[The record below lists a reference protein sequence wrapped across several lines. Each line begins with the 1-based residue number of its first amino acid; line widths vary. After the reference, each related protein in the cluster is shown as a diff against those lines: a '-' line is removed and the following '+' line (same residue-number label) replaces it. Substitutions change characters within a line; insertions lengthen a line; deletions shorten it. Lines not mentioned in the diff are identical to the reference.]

1 MPTMEMKAMAI
12 MALGIWALCLLVCC
26 LTAMPGTGTHLMRS
40 IRIPVGLV
48 ISLQSIFSSPA
59 SESQFS
65 SVAHNLVGY
74 ASKVYKSV

>member
-1 MPTMEMKAMAI
+1 MTSLQPTMEMNAMAA

-26 LTAMPGTGTHLMRS
+26 LTAVPGTGTRLMRS

-48 ISLQSIFSSPA
+48 VTIQSCFSSPA

-65 SVAHNLVGY
+65 SVAHNLVG
-74 ASKVYKSV
+74 